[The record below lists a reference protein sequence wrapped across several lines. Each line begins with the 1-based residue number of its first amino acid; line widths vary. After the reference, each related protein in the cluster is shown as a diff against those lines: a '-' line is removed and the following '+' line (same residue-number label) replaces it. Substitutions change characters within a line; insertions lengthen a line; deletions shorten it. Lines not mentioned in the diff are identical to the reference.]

1 MANRAQGIAG
11 STARRAERAAPGSD
25 WLETFARVGYAAKGV
40 VYTIIGVLAVQAAF
54 TGGGQAEGSRGAIR
68 EIASQPFGQVL
79 LILTAAGL
87 ACYAVWRLVMAAL
100 DPEREGTDAK
110 GLVKRI
116 GYAVSGLV
124 NLALAY
130 FAVRLVI
137 GGAGSGGGGGSSQE
151 EMTARLMSEP
161 YGLWIVGA
169 IGAIIV
175 GVGLYHFYRV
185 YTAKFMRKYDA
196 EMSLDKRRLARRIG
210 RLGLAARGV
219 AFCLIGSFFIDAA
232 ISQNPG
238 EAGGLSEAF
247 RTLLQQ
253 PYGPWLLGAVAVGF
267 VCYGLYCFS
276 YARYRRFQTNT
287 AVS

>member
-1 MANRAQGIAG
+1 MADRAQGVMSG
-11 STARRAERAAPGSD
+11 TARRAERAAPGSD
-25 WLETFARVGYAAKGV
+25 WLETFARVGYFAKGIVYIV
-40 VYTIIGVLAVQAAF
+40 VGILAVQAARA
-54 TGGGQAEGSRGAIR
+54 GGGETAGPRGAIE
-68 EIASQPFGQVL
+68 EIATQPFGQAL
-79 LILTAAGL
+79 LILTAVGL
-87 ACYAVWRLVMAAL
+87 ACYAIWRLTMAAL

-116 GYAVSGLV
+116 GYAVSGIV

-130 FAVRLVI
+130 FAVRLVM
-137 GGAGSGGGGGSSQE
+137 GGAGGGDGGSSQQE

-196 EMSLDKRRLARRIG
+196 EMSLDKQRLARRIG

-219 AFCLIGSFFIDAA
+219 AFCLVGSFFIEAA
-232 ISQNPG
+232 ISQSPD

-247 RTLLQQ
+247 STLLQQ
-253 PYGPWLLGAVAVGF
+253 PYGPWLLGVVAVGF
-267 VCYGLYCFS
+267 ICYGIYCFAN
-276 YARYRRFQTNT
+276 ARYRRFQTNT
-287 AVS
+287 ALS